1 VELLGLVRALANFC
15 KDFASRN
22 SMEIRFVHPELP
34 SNPSADVALCLF
46 RVAQE
51 AIRNVHKHSGVREA
65 VVELTEVVGLLHL
78 RVSDLGAGFDLASL
92 DTAPGIG
99 LLSMEERLR
108 SMGGEL
114 AVQSTLGGGT
124 IVEAS
129 IPLSPAVPA

>member
-1 VELLGLVRALANFC
+1 
-15 KDFASRN
+15 
-22 SMEIRFVHPELP
+22 MEIRFVYPDRPP
-34 SNPSADVALCLF
+34 SPSRDVALCLF

-65 VVELTEVVGLLHL
+65 AVELKELAGALHL
-78 RVSDLGAGFDLASL
+78 RVSDSGAGFDPASL
-92 DTAPGIG
+92 DSAPGIG

-124 IVEAS
+124 TVEAS

>member
-1 VELLGLVRALANFC
+1 
-15 KDFASRN
+15 
-22 SMEIRFVHPELP
+22 
-34 SNPSADVALCLF
+34 
-46 RVAQE
+46 VAQE

-65 VVELTEVVGLLHL
+65 VVELKEVVGLLHL